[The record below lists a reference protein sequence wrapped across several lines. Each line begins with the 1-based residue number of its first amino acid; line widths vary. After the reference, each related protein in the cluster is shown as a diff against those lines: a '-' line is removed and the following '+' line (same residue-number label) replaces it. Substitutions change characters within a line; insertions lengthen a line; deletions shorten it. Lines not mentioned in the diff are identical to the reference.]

1 MALIQKT
8 MDRIEQRIL
17 QLIESH
23 SKDIIEVGRDVY
35 RNAEL
40 GYKEH
45 RTSALIR
52 EKLESLGIVCGENLA
67 VTGFKGY
74 LKPKDAGS
82 PVLAV
87 IGEMD
92 GLPIS
97 NHICANP
104 ETGASHCCGHNAQ
117 IAALIGAAIALSD
130 PQVKEALGGNIVFMA
145 VPAEEYVD
153 MEFRMELQKKGVI
166 CYGGGKSELIRIGAF
181 DDVDLAVGHHTVC
194 NTNGYL
200 LANGTTN
207 GFVNKTVHFYGK
219 AAHAADRPHEG
230 INALNAAQLMLHAI
244 DLQRETFRD
253 QDAVRIHSILT
264 EAGTATNVI
273 TERACVESSVRAK
286 RIDALRDASRKYD
299 RAVRAGAVALGCRA
313 EIITTPGYLPV
324 HPLQDTHWMEQ
335 VLEDLSI
342 EAKAHGHDYSVGY
355 RRQDFH
361 EAGSTDF
368 GELSSLLPVYQF
380 RTGGYKG
387 ALHNADI
394 CVTNEQLAYV
404 EAAKAFALLSY
415 RLMKDR
421 AQGAKE
427 TIEHFTPAITKE
439 QYFAYMKEMNTVV
452 SIR

>member
-1 MALIQKT
+1 

-335 VLEDLSI
+335 ALEDLSI

>member
-1 MALIQKT
+1 

-23 SKDIIEVGRDVY
+23 SKDIIEVGRDMY

>member
-1 MALIQKT
+1 

-244 DLQRETFRD
+244 DLQRETFWD

>member
-1 MALIQKT
+1 

-415 RLMKDR
+415 RLMKNR

>member
-1 MALIQKT
+1 

-299 RAVRAGAVALGCRA
+299 RAVRAGVVALGCRA

>member
-1 MALIQKT
+1 

-181 DDVDLAVGHHTVC
+181 DDVDLAVGHHTFC

>member
-1 MALIQKT
+1 

-427 TIEHFTPAITKE
+427 TIEHFTPAITKK

>member
-1 MALIQKT
+1 

-52 EKLESLGIVCGENLA
+52 EKLESRGIVCGENLA

>member
-1 MALIQKT
+1 

-145 VPAEEYVD
+145 VPADEYVD
-153 MEFRMELQKKGVI
+153 MEFHMELQKKGVI

-219 AAHAADRPHEG
+219 AAHAADRPQEG

>member
-1 MALIQKT
+1 LALIQKT

>member
-1 MALIQKT
+1 

-23 SKDIIEVGRDVY
+23 SNDIIEVGRDVY

-40 GYKEH
+40 GYQEH
-45 RTSALIR
+45 RRSALIR

>member
-1 MALIQKT
+1 

-67 VTGFKGY
+67 VAGFKGY

>member
-1 MALIQKT
+1 
-8 MDRIEQRIL
+8 MDRIETKIL
-17 QLIESH
+17 Q
-23 SKDIIEVGRDVY
+23 IIEAHREEIIGIGRDVY
-35 RNAEL
+35 EHAEL

-45 RTSALIR
+45 RTSAMIR
-52 EKLESLGIVCGENLA
+52 EKLEGFGIACGESLA
-67 VTGFKGY
+67 ITGFKGY
-74 LKPKDAGS
+74 LKPKKTGS
-82 PVLAV
+82 PTLAI

-92 GLPIS
+92 GLPIP
-97 NHICANP
+97 NHACANP

-117 IAALIGAAIALSD
+117 VAALIGAALALSD
-130 PQVKEALGGNIVFMA
+130 PQVKEALDGNIAFMA

-153 MEFRMELQKKGVI
+153 MEFRAALQKQGKI
-166 CYGGGKSELIRIGAF
+166 HYGGGKSELIRIGAF
-181 DDVDLAVGHHTVC
+181 DDIDLAVGHHTVC

-230 INALNAAQLMLHAI
+230 VNALNAAQLMLHAI

-273 TERACVESSVRAK
+273 TEHVCIESSVRAK
-286 RIDALRDASRKYD
+286 QTDALRDASKKYD
-299 RAVRAGAVALGCRA
+299 RAVRAGAVALGCQA
-313 EIITTPGYLPV
+313 EIVTTPGYLPV
-324 HPLQDTHWMEQ
+324 QPLQNTHWMEQ

-342 EAKAHGHDYSVGY
+342 EAKAQGRDYSVGY

-380 RTGGYKG
+380 RTGGYDG
-387 ALHNADI
+387 ALHNAGI
-394 CVTNEQLAYV
+394 RVTDEQLAYV
-404 EAAKAFALLSY
+404 ESAKVFALLAY
-415 RLMKDR
+415 RLLKDNAR
-421 AQGAKE
+421 GAKE
-427 TIEHFTPAITKE
+427 TMKTFAPALTKE
-439 QYFAYMKEMNTVV
+439 QYFAYMKEMDTTVF
-452 SIR
+452 IK

>member
-1 MALIQKT
+1 

-387 ALHNADI
+387 ALHTADI

>member
-1 MALIQKT
+1 

-299 RAVRAGAVALGCRA
+299 RAVRAGAVALGCQA

-324 HPLQDTHWMEQ
+324 QPLQDTHWMEQ

>member
-1 MALIQKT
+1 

-361 EAGSTDF
+361 EAGSTDL

>member
-219 AAHAADRPHEG
+219 AALAADRPHEG

>member
-1 MALIQKT
+1 

-361 EAGSTDF
+361 EAGSTDS

>member
-1 MALIQKT
+1 

-427 TIEHFTPAITKE
+427 TIERFTPAITKE
-439 QYFAYMKEMNTVV
+439 RYFAYMKEMNTVV

>member
-1 MALIQKT
+1 

-74 LKPKDAGS
+74 LKPKDAGT

>member
-1 MALIQKT
+1 

-117 IAALIGAAIALSD
+117 IAVLIGAAIALSD

>member
-1 MALIQKT
+1 

-404 EAAKAFALLSY
+404 EAAKGFALLSY

>member
-1 MALIQKT
+1 

-117 IAALIGAAIALSD
+117 IAALIGAATALSD

>member
-1 MALIQKT
+1 

-253 QDAVRIHSILT
+253 QYAVRIHSILT

>member
-1 MALIQKT
+1 

-104 ETGASHCCGHNAQ
+104 ETGASHCCGHNAHM
-117 IAALIGAAIALSD
+117 AALTGAAIALSD

>member
-1 MALIQKT
+1 

-387 ALHNADI
+387 ALHNVDI

>member
-1 MALIQKT
+1 

-355 RRQDFH
+355 RREDFH

>member
-1 MALIQKT
+1 
-8 MDRIEQRIL
+8 
-17 QLIESH
+17 
-23 SKDIIEVGRDVY
+23 
-35 RNAEL
+35 
-40 GYKEH
+40 
-45 RTSALIR
+45 
-52 EKLESLGIVCGENLA
+52 
-67 VTGFKGY
+67 
-74 LKPKDAGS
+74 
-82 PVLAV
+82 
-87 IGEMD
+87 
-92 GLPIS
+92 
-97 NHICANP
+97 
-104 ETGASHCCGHNAQ
+104 
-117 IAALIGAAIALSD
+117 
-130 PQVKEALGGNIVFMA
+130 
-145 VPAEEYVD
+145 

-404 EAAKAFALLSY
+404 EVAKAFALLSY

>member
-1 MALIQKT
+1 

-153 MEFRMELQKKGVI
+153 MAFRMELQKKGVI

>member
-1 MALIQKT
+1 

-97 NHICANP
+97 NHICASP

>member
-1 MALIQKT
+1 

-200 LANGTTN
+200 LAN
-207 GFVNKTVHFYGK
+207 
-219 AAHAADRPHEG
+219 
-230 INALNAAQLMLHAI
+230 
-244 DLQRETFRD
+244 
-253 QDAVRIHSILT
+253 
-264 EAGTATNVI
+264 
-273 TERACVESSVRAK
+273 
-286 RIDALRDASRKYD
+286 
-299 RAVRAGAVALGCRA
+299 
-313 EIITTPGYLPV
+313 
-324 HPLQDTHWMEQ
+324 
-335 VLEDLSI
+335 
-342 EAKAHGHDYSVGY
+342 
-355 RRQDFH
+355 
-361 EAGSTDF
+361 
-368 GELSSLLPVYQF
+368 
-380 RTGGYKG
+380 
-387 ALHNADI
+387 
-394 CVTNEQLAYV
+394 
-404 EAAKAFALLSY
+404 
-415 RLMKDR
+415 
-421 AQGAKE
+421 
-427 TIEHFTPAITKE
+427 
-439 QYFAYMKEMNTVV
+439 
-452 SIR
+452 

>member
-1 MALIQKT
+1 

-286 RIDALRDASRKYD
+286 RIDAVRDASRKYD

>member
-1 MALIQKT
+1 

-104 ETGASHCCGHNAQ
+104 ETSASHCCGHNAQ

>member
-1 MALIQKT
+1 M
-8 MDRIEQRIL
+8 
-17 QLIESH
+17 
-23 SKDIIEVGRDVY
+23 Y